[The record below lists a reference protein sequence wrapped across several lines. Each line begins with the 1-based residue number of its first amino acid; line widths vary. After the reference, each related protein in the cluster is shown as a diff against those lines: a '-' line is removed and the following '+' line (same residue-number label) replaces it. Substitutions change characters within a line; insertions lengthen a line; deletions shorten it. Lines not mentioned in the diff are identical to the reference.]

1 MSEQRDCENNPLLF
15 DMSYMQFKSHHWD
28 KKKFGVTQEGVQPA
42 ECIEVYVQSVGVHR
56 WFPNKR

>member
-56 WFPNKR
+56 